1 MNKIIFFEGLHGS
14 GKSTLAKE
22 KAAELRRIYPKV
34 QIVMRCE
41 KPCPIDICRLAVL
54 SEEEFRMFIHMI
66 RPLCSEDA
74 HTIEYQL
81 MRFSSLEG
89 EHYYVNWF
97 EFLSQYHLWDKKV
110 ISYALNHELCD
121 GKAGYEQ
128 YVEITRN
135 RWKAFAKAISGNTV
149 YLFEGA
155 LLQHPIIELLG
166 YYELDDNSLEKVKD
180 LIEYWAIRQNV
191 GSEVRWAIENR
202 ANHEVIGIVA
212 LYYNKQHQTGEI
224 RFGIGKEYWGKGLMR
239 EVLYELFQYC
249 FTILRLKEITA
260 ACDLRNKRAISVI
273 KKCGMTYKK
282 TVQEECSGRYYFNI
296 YKKTN
301 SQG

>member
-1 MNKIIFFEGLHGS
+1 MMTP
-14 GKSTLAKE
+14 TLTTQRLMMRQFCPND
-22 KAAELRRIYPKV
+22 AESFYRNY
-34 QIVMRCE
+34 
-41 KPCPIDICRLAVL
+41 A
-54 SEEEFRMFIHMI
+54 
-66 RPLCSEDA
+66 EDA
-74 HTIEYQL
+74 ENH
-81 MRFSSLEG
+81 
-89 EHYYVNWF
+89 
-97 EFLSQYHLWDKKV
+97 QY
-110 ISYALNHELCD
+110 YALP
-121 GKAGYEQ
+121 
-128 YVEITRN
+128 
-135 RWKAFAKAISGNTV
+135 V
-149 YLFEGA
+149 Y
-155 LLQHPIIELLG
+155 
-166 YYELDDNSLEKVKD
+166 SLEKVKD

-239 EVLYELFQYC
+239 EALYELFQYC

>member
-166 YYELDDNSLEKVKD
+166 YYELDDNAIVHFINILLETVCEISTELVYISTDQPEQLLRHTAVMRNDQGYRWIDGLIKLATTCNYGEKRGLLGFQGAVQFCTDRMRIEKQILDQITVK
-180 LIEYWAIRQNV
+180 
-191 GSEVRWAIENR
+191 
-202 ANHEVIGIVA
+202 
-212 LYYNKQHQTGEI
+212 KEI
-224 RFGIGKEYWGKGLMR
+224 
-239 EVLYELFQYC
+239 
-249 FTILRLKEITA
+249 ILRKSDSWE
-260 ACDLRNKRAISVI
+260 
-273 KKCGMTYKK
+273 
-282 TVQEECSGRYYFNI
+282 
-296 YKKTN
+296 
-301 SQG
+301 

>member
-22 KAAELRRIYPKV
+22 KSAELRRIYPKV

-41 KPCPIDICRLAVL
+41 KPCPIDISRLAVL
-54 SEEEFRMFIHMI
+54 SEKEFRMFIHMI
-66 RPLCSEDA
+66 RPICSEDA

-135 RWKAFAKAISGNTV
+135 RWKAFAKAISDNTV

-166 YYELDDNSLEKVKD
+166 YYELDDSSIAQYINILLETVCEISTELVYISTDQPEQLLWHTALKRND
-180 LIEYWAIRQNV
+180 QGYHWIDGLIKLATTCNYGKKHGLLGFQGAVQFCTDRM
-191 GSEVRWAIENR
+191 RIE
-202 ANHEVIGIVA
+202 
-212 LYYNKQHQTGEI
+212 KQILDQ
-224 RFGIGKEYWGKGLMR
+224 
-239 EVLYELFQYC
+239 V
-249 FTILRLKEITA
+249 TIKKEIILHKF
-260 ACDLRNKRAISVI
+260 DS
-273 KKCGMTYKK
+273 
-282 TVQEECSGRYYFNI
+282 
-296 YKKTN
+296 
-301 SQG
+301 